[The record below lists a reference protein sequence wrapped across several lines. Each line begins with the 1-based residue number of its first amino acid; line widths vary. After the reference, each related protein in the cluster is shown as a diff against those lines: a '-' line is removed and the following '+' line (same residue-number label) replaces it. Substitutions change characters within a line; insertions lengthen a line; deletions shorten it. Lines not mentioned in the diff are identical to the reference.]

1 MQGGLCAAARRG
13 VETTIVFP
21 TRNDSLVVAAAS
33 RSYYEELLDAGVHIH
48 EFVGGLLHAKTFT
61 VDDEV
66 TLIGSANMDRR
77 SFDLNYENNIL
88 LVDDT
93 MTEAVRRLQDD
104 YFARSIEV
112 VAADVKAWSLTR
124 RLWNNAVGMMGP
136 IL

>member
-1 MQGGLCAAARRG
+1 M
-13 VETTIVFP
+13 
-21 TRNDSLVVAAAS
+21 
-33 RSYYEELLDAGVHIH
+33 
-48 EFVGGLLHAKTFT
+48 
-61 VDDEV
+61 

-104 YFARSIEV
+104 YIARSIEV
-112 VAADVKAWSLTR
+112 AAADVREWPLTR